1 MYYLLMHSEYSK
13 SLINILEMLWNI
25 EKDLNLVTYNETEKK
40 IYYSIAW
47 KISQDGECN
56 MSDVIDSSGFSR
68 STVYKTIKKFEIA
81 NLVLIQQSQGDKREF
96 NLVLA

>member
-1 MYYLLMHSEYSK
+1 MQSEYSK

-25 EKDLNLVTYNETEKK
+25 EKDLNLVSYNETEKK

-47 KISQDGECN
+47 KISKDGQCN
-56 MSDVIDSSGFSR
+56 MTNVIDSSGFSR
-68 STVYKTIKKFEIA
+68 STVYKTIKKFEKA
-81 NLVLIQQSQGDKREF
+81 NLVLITQSKGDKREF

>member
-1 MYYLLMHSEYSK
+1 MQSEYSK

-25 EKDLNLVTYNETEKK
+25 EKDLNLVSYNETEKK

-47 KISQDGECN
+47 KISKDGQCN
-56 MSDVIDSSGFSR
+56 MTNVIDSSGFSR
-68 STVYKTIKKFEIA
+68 STVYKTVKKFEKA
-81 NLVLIQQSQGDKREF
+81 NLVLIKQSEGDKREF